1 MIYYKKLKPIQAIT
15 FDLDDTLYEN
25 TSVIIKAEHSLFEF
39 MHQQYPAT
47 RHVDKSF
54 WRTQQQAHILANPSL
69 KNDMGELRRLTLN
82 TGFRKL
88 GLSGVDLNTA
98 TTLSFEHFYFQ
109 RSNFTLNRNIHS
121 LLKTLADRLPLVA
134 ITNGNVDLQ
143 QIGINEYFCGSFKAS
158 VDLPM
163 KPHKAMFD
171 AAQTYLN
178 IPHENILHVGDNL
191 PKDIYGAL
199 KAGYQAAWYAEDRNM
214 NIRHEKA
221 QILPHVQLS
230 QLTQLLDLI

>member
-25 TSVIIKAEHSLFEF
+25 TSVIIKAERALITF
-39 MHQQYPAT
+39 MLEQYPISK
-47 RHVDKSF
+47 HLDQSF
-54 WRTQQQAHILANPSL
+54 WRSQQMTHILANPSL
-69 KNDMGELRRLTLN
+69 KNDVSKLRRLSLES
-82 TGFRKL
+82 GFIEL
-88 GLSGVDLNTA
+88 GLVGEELRIA
-98 TTLSFEHFYFQ
+98 TEECFEHFYFQ
-109 RSNFTLNRNIHS
+109 RSNFSLNRNTYS
-121 LLKTLADRLPLVA
+121 LLKTLSNRLPLVA

-143 QIGINEYFCGSFKAS
+143 QIGIEEYFCGNFKAS

-171 AAQTYLN
+171 AAQSHLN
-178 IPHENILHVGDNL
+178 IPHENIIHVGDNL
-191 PKDIYGAL
+191 QKDIYGAL
-199 KAGYQAAWYAEDRNM
+199 KAGFQSAWYAEDRRM
-214 NIRHEKA
+214 NIRNEKV

>member
-25 TSVIIKAEHSLFEF
+25 TSVIVKAERSLMEF
-39 MHQQYPAT
+39 MHHQYPAT
-47 RHVDKSF
+47 RHVDKGF
-54 WRTQQQAHILANPSL
+54 WRAQQKSIILANPLL
-69 KNDMGELRRLTLN
+69 KNDMSELRRLSLES
-82 TGFRKL
+82 GFIKL
-88 GLSGVDLNTA
+88 GLSGDELNVA
-98 TTLSFEHFYFQ
+98 TRWCFEHFYFQ

-121 LLKTLADRLPLVA
+121 LLKTLGDRLPLVA

-143 QIGINEYFCGSFKAS
+143 QIGLEQYFSACFKAS
-158 VDLPM
+158 VKSPM
-163 KPHKAMFD
+163 KPDKTMFD
-171 AAQTYLN
+171 AAQAHLN

-199 KAGYQAAWYAEDRNM
+199 KAGYQTAWYAEDRSM
-214 NIRHEKA
+214 KIRNEKA

-230 QLTQLLDLI
+230 QLTQLLELI